1 MSRLRRYYDRTMEMA
16 AHEKAPHLLMFVAYL
31 GGFVAFLSPQAM
43 LIAMV
48 IATHERAWWLA
59 SLATVGS
66 VLGGL
71 TGHAIGLFLF
81 ESVGRWLLEMNGLT
95 DDFATFAV
103 HYKAYGA
110 WIVLIAG
117 VTPIPYKLATIAS
130 GATGLDL
137 TVFLL
142 SSLVARSLVFFS
154 IAALIYHFGF
164 TARRFIEERL
174 GLAAAVVIVMLFA
187 GFAAIRLFV

>member
-1 MSRLRRYYDRTMEMA
+1 
-16 AHEKAPHLLMFVAYL
+16 
-31 GGFVAFLSPQAM
+31 
-43 LIAMV
+43 
-48 IATHERAWWLA
+48 
-59 SLATVGS
+59 
-66 VLGGL
+66 
-71 TGHAIGLFLF
+71 
-81 ESVGRWLLEMNGLT
+81 
-95 DDFATFAV
+95 
-103 HYKAYGA
+103 
-110 WIVLIAG
+110 VLIAG

-154 IAALIYHFGF
+154 IAALIYHFGP